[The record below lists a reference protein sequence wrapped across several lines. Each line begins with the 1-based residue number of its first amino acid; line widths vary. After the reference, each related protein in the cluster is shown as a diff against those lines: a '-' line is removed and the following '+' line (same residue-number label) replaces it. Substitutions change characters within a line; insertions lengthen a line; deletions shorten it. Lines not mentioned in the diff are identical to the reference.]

1 MSRQVIILSGLIC
14 LCVTRCCSSRLEHCD
29 NGKTN
34 LITDLPGPDELVCRE
49 LWPEPQTNMPDVDT
63 KHNIKAADYIC
74 MDKPL
79 TYNERIPTHGPYRP
93 VEAESGE
100 YLYCPPQRWLH
111 NLKNGALV
119 FLYHP
124 CVSAEA
130 RRSLAGLAHSCLSRY
145 ILTPHPWLSQHRP
158 LAVVSWGHSLEM
170 SRITLGVCDWLFT
183 ISSDINQ
190 SNTSQ
195 RAKYNL
201 YLTKPAPLDK
211 AENTSQEMSK
221 VERLK
226 FLKNCCMETL
236 GLTEL
241 QRTRRR
247 TRKSR
252 MVVKQSLEEVEL
264 TDDVKPEEFNNTES
278 AKLNRKDTL
287 PQNRTKEMASLLVL
301 TVTQSLSSAK
311 DSKEPGDSA
320 KDKSNATEKQFSPS
334 NVTERPKFQSNRKT
348 PKKTITGGKKHRIKT
363 DTKAQRTGSECGEL
377 GQCGVSD
384 SSKSPPLGGPL
395 RGERMP
401 IQRTDEAVWAAGALG
416 FLLVLLTL
424 SVLHT
429 RLYRHWR
436 ASTSLYW
443 HDNQQDYESVGD
455 IIRRRLRMVG
465 RRKRRSGQNR
475 RQECPL
481 LTDTSNEENSD

>member
-14 LCVTRCCSSRLEHCD
+14 LCVTRCCPSRLTHCD

-34 LITDLPGPDELVCRE
+34 LVTDLPGPDELLCRE
-49 LWPEPQTNMPDVDT
+49 LWQQSQTNMPDIDT
-63 KHNIKAADYIC
+63 KHTIKAADYIC
-74 MDKPL
+74 MDTPI
-79 TYNERIPTHGPYRP
+79 TYNNRIPTHGPHRP

-111 NLKNGALV
+111 NLK
-119 FLYHP
+119 
-124 CVSAEA
+124 
-130 RRSLAGLAHSCLSRY
+130 
-145 ILTPHPWLSQHRP
+145 P
-158 LAVVSWGHSLEM
+158 LAVVSWGRSLEM

-183 ISSDINQ
+183 ISSNI
-190 SNTSQ
+190 SLANTSQ

-201 YLTKPAPLDK
+201 YLTKPAPMDK
-211 AENTSQEMSK
+211 PENTSQEMSE

-226 FLKNCCMETL
+226 FLKKCCMETL
-236 GLTEL
+236 SLIEV
-241 QRTRRR
+241 QRTRGR

-264 TDDVKPEEFNNTES
+264 KDDVKPET
-278 AKLNRKDTL
+278 AKLNHTDTL
-287 PQNRTKEMASLLVL
+287 LQNHTKRMASFSVL

-311 DSKEPGDSA
+311 DSKEPGDSST
-320 KDKSNATEKQFSPS
+320 DKSKTTEKQFPQ
-334 NVTERPKFQSNRKT
+334 NNLTERHKYQTDRKT
-348 PKKTITGGKKHRIKT
+348 HKKTITEVKKHRIKT
-363 DTKAQRTGSECGEL
+363 DTKAQRSGSECGEL
-377 GQCGVSD
+377 GQCGISD
-384 SSKSPPLGGPL
+384 SSKPPHLGGPL
-395 RGERMP
+395 KGERIP

-436 ASTSLYW
+436 SSTSLYW

-465 RRKRRSGQNR
+465 RRKRRSSQKR

-481 LTDTSNEENSD
+481 LSNSSNEENSD

>member
-1 MSRQVIILSGLIC
+1 MARQIWSQTYQDLTSF
-14 LCVTRCCSSRLEHCD
+14 CVKSFGHSHRR
-29 NGKTN
+29 
-34 LITDLPGPDELVCRE
+34 
-49 LWPEPQTNMPDVDT
+49 
-63 KHNIKAADYIC
+63 
-74 MDKPL
+74 
-79 TYNERIPTHGPYRP
+79 GPYRP

-111 NLKNGALV
+111 NLKIGALV

-130 RRSLAGLAHSCLSRY
+130 RRSLAGLARSCLSHY

-158 LAVVSWGHSLEM
+158 LAVVSWGRSLEM
-170 SRITLGVCDWLFT
+170 SRITLGVCDWLFA
-183 ISSDINQ
+183 ISSDI
-190 SNTSQ
+190 SLTNTSQ

-201 YLTKPAPLDK
+201 YLTKPAPMDK
-211 AENTSQEMSK
+211 PENTSQEMSK

-236 GLTEL
+236 SLIEV
-241 QRTRRR
+241 QRTRGR

-252 MVVKQSLEEVEL
+252 MVVKQSLKEVEL
-264 TDDVKPEEFNNTES
+264 KDDVKPES
-278 AKLNRKDTL
+278 AKLNHTDTL
-287 PQNRTKEMASLLVL
+287 LQNHTKKMASFSVL

-311 DSKEPGDSA
+311 NNSKT
-320 KDKSNATEKQFSPS
+320 TEKQLPQN
-334 NVTERPKFQSNRKT
+334 NVTKRHEYQTDRKT
-348 PKKTITGGKKHRIKT
+348 QKKTMAESKKHRIKT
-363 DTKAQRTGSECGEL
+363 DTKAQRSGSECGEL
-377 GQCGVSD
+377 GQCGISD
-384 SSKSPPLGGPL
+384 SSKSPHLGGPL
-395 RGERMP
+395 RGERIP

-436 ASTSLYW
+436 SSTSLYW
-443 HDNQQDYESVGD
+443 HDDQQDYESVGD

-465 RRKRRSGQNR
+465 RRKRRSIQNR

-481 LTDTSNEENSD
+481 LSNSSNEENSD

>member
-14 LCVTRCCSSRLEHCD
+14 LCVTRCCPSRLTHCD

-34 LITDLPGPDELVCRE
+34 LVTDLPGPDELLCQE
-49 LWPEPQTNMPDVDT
+49 LWPQSQTNMQDIDT
-63 KHNIKAADYIC
+63 KHTIKAADYIC
-74 MDKPL
+74 MDTPI
-79 TYNERIPTHGPYRP
+79 TYNDRIPTHGPYRP

-130 RRSLAGLAHSCLSRY
+130 HRSLAGLAHACLSHY

-158 LAVVSWGHSLEM
+158 LAVVSWGRSLEM
-170 SRITLGVCDWLFT
+170 SRITLGVCDWLFN
-183 ISSDINQ
+183 ISSNISQ
-190 SNTSQ
+190 ANTSQ

-201 YLTKPAPLDK
+201 YLTKPAAMDK
-211 AENTSQEMSK
+211 PENTSQEMSK

-236 GLTEL
+236 GLIEV
-241 QRTRRR
+241 QRTRGR

-252 MVVKQSLEEVEL
+252 MVVKQSLEEVEPK
-264 TDDVKPEEFNNTES
+264 DDVKPDELNNTES
-278 AKLNRKDTL
+278 AKLNHTDTL
-287 PQNRTKEMASLLVL
+287 PQNHTKEMASFSGL

-320 KDKSNATEKQFSPS
+320 KDKTKTTKKQFPQN
-334 NVTERPKFQSNRKT
+334 NVTERHKYQTDTKT
-348 PKKTITGGKKHRIKT
+348 HKKTITEGKKHRIKT

-377 GQCGVSD
+377 EQCGVSD
-384 SSKSPPLGGPL
+384 SKSPHLGGPL
-395 RGERMP
+395 RGERIP

-436 ASTSLYW
+436 SSTSLYW
-443 HDNQQDYESVGD
+443 QDNQQDYESVGD

-465 RRKRRSGQNR
+465 RRKRRSSQNR

-481 LTDTSNEENSD
+481 LSNSSNEENSD

>member
-1 MSRQVIILSGLIC
+1 MSRRVIILSGLIC
-14 LCVTRCCSSRLEHCD
+14 LCMTRCCPSSLTHCD

-34 LITDLPGPDELVCRE
+34 LVTDLPGPDELLCQE
-49 LWPEPQTNMPDVDT
+49 LWPQSQTNMPDIDT
-63 KHNIKAADYIC
+63 KHTIKAAGHIC
-74 MDKPL
+74 METPII
-79 TYNERIPTHGPYRP
+79 YNDRIPTHGPYRP

-130 RRSLAGLAHSCLSRY
+130 RRSLTGLARSCLSHY

-158 LAVVSWGHSLEM
+158 LAVVSWGRSLEM
-170 SRITLGVCDWLFT
+170 SRVTLGVCDWLFA
-183 ISSDINQ
+183 ISSNISLTNK
-190 SNTSQ
+190 SQ

-201 YLTKPAPLDK
+201 YLTKPAPMDK
-211 AENTSQEMSK
+211 PENTSQEMSK

-236 GLTEL
+236 SLIEV
-241 QRTRRR
+241 QRTRGR

-264 TDDVKPEEFNNTES
+264 KDDVKPES
-278 AKLNRKDTL
+278 AKLNLTDTL
-287 PQNRTKEMASLLVL
+287 LQNHTKKMASFSVL

-311 DSKEPGDSA
+311 DNSKT
-320 KDKSNATEKQFSPS
+320 TEKQLPQN
-334 NVTERPKFQSNRKT
+334 NVTERHESQTDRKKPMT
-348 PKKTITGGKKHRIKT
+348 ESKKHRIKT
-363 DTKAQRTGSECGEL
+363 DTKAQRSGSECGEL
-377 GQCGVSD
+377 GQCGISD
-384 SSKSPPLGGPL
+384 SPKSPHLGGPL
-395 RGERMP
+395 RGERIP

-436 ASTSLYW
+436 SSTSLYW
-443 HDNQQDYESVGD
+443 RDDQQDYESVGD

-465 RRKRRSGQNR
+465 RRKRRTSQNR
-475 RQECPL
+475 RRECPL
-481 LTDTSNEENSD
+481 LSNSSNEESSD